1 MGSQTGQAGSSELE
15 RELEK
20 EMFER
25 IQEENLQLK
34 EEIERLRQRES
45 VYSWSQVSEKTS
57 PVPPPP
63 RREWEGENRARF
75 TPGGTQVPT
84 TPPPMEEVEIASLS
98 MVVGSRDQEGVPHE
112 VARGPG
118 GVRGVTECGGDKVC
132 LGLKVEERGKECDGL
147 RGWQEM
153 ERKNVEVMTPLEARA
168 AWLEREARRL
178 QEAMHAAN
186 QGDGRRLKSTYWST
200 PFERVSEREQEDAQD
215 EERDSLKAIPSCF
228 QSYLNLMFGMPLWRR
243 AIGLLS

>member
-45 VYSWSQVSEKTS
+45 VYSQTS

-84 TPPPMEEVEIASLS
+84 TPPPMEEVE
-98 MVVGSRDQEGVPHE
+98 MPVFPWWVGP
-112 VARGPG
+112 
-118 GVRGVTECGGDKVC
+118 
-132 LGLKVEERGKECDGL
+132 
-147 RGWQEM
+147 
-153 ERKNVEVMTPLEARA
+153 
-168 AWLEREARRL
+168 
-178 QEAMHAAN
+178 
-186 QGDGRRLKSTYWST
+186 
-200 PFERVSEREQEDAQD
+200 
-215 EERDSLKAIPSCF
+215 
-228 QSYLNLMFGMPLWRR
+228 
-243 AIGLLS
+243 